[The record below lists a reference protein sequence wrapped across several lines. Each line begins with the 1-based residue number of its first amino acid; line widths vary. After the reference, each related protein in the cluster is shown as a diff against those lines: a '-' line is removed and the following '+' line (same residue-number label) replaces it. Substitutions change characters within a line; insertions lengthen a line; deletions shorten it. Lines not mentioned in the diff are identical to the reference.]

1 MLVAPRALEAEFA
14 PMRAAAILFT
24 LAASA
29 ASADLPPPI
38 QAVLTGHGIPAD
50 AVSVVVQAVDSPE
63 PVLSHLPDV
72 PRSPASVMKVVTTW
86 AALEYLGPAYT
97 WPTEAYFLGNFDGST
112 LDGDLAIKGFG
123 DPYLVVEEFWKM
135 LRALRRQGLTDIG
148 GNLVLD
154 DSHFAIDE
162 PAPGAF
168 DGQPYRT
175 YNVVPS
181 ALLVNFKAVQFQF
194 APDIARGRVSV
205 TTDPILENLKI
216 DNRIELVDG
225 PCGGFQA
232 GISFDHAD
240 PDALDRV
247 VLGGRFSRR
256 CRVYGLGRTVL
267 QHETFTYGLFASLWK
282 EVGGSFS
289 GQLRKGTIPDDA
301 APVLVWRSRP
311 LGEVIRSINKNSNNV
326 MTRQLVYTVG
336 AEAAGAPGTR
346 ANGIAALRELLAS
359 RGLSLDSLTLENG
372 AGLSRDERASMR
384 FFVDLLRA
392 AYRSPYAPEFIASLS
407 LGGLD
412 GTTRSRFEAAPSQG
426 VMHLKTGR
434 LDHVSAVAG
443 YVQGASGRTYAVA
456 VVMNATDA
464 HRGPGEE
471 LEEAVLRFAAA
482 QR

>member
-1 MLVAPRALEAEFA
+1 
-14 PMRAAAILFT
+14 MRIAVVLLG

-38 QAVLTGHGIPAD
+38 AAVLAGHGISKD
-50 AVSVVVQAVDSPE
+50 DVSVVVQAVDASA

-86 AALEYLGPAYT
+86 GALEYLGPAYT
-97 WPTEAYFLGNFDGST
+97 WPTEAYFLGEFDGGK
-112 LDGDLAIKGFG
+112 LDGDLALKGFG

-135 LRALRRQGLTDIG
+135 LRALRRQGLDEIG
-148 GNLVLD
+148 GDFLLD
-154 DSHFAIDE
+154 DSHFAVDE
-162 PAPGAF
+162 PPPGAF

-175 YNVVPS
+175 YNVAPS

-194 APDIARGRVSV
+194 APDLGRGRVNV
-205 TTDPILENLKI
+205 ATDPILANLKI

-225 PCGGFQA
+225 ACGGFQA

-240 PDALDRV
+240 PDSLGRV
-247 VLGGRFSRR
+247 VLGGKFSRR
-256 CRVYGLGRTVL
+256 CRAYGLGRTVL
-267 QHETFTYGLFASLWK
+267 QHDTFAFGLFSSLWG
-282 EVGGSFS
+282 EIGGSFA
-289 GQLRKGTIPDDA
+289 GQLRKGVVPADA
-301 APVLVWRSRP
+301 APALVWRSRP
-311 LGEVIRSINKNSNNV
+311 LGEIVRSINKNSNNV
-326 MTRQLVYTVG
+326 MTRQLVYTIG
-336 AEAAGAPGTR
+336 AEAVGAPGTR
-346 ANGIAALRELLAS
+346 ANGIAALRDLLAS
-359 RGLSLDSLTLENG
+359 RGLALDSLMLENG
-372 AGLSRDERASMR
+372 AGLSREERASMR

-412 GTTRSRFEAAPSQG
+412 GTTRSRFGAAPSEG

-443 YVQGASGRTYAVA
+443 YVQGASDKTYAVA
-456 VVMNATDA
+456 VVMNATNA

-471 LEEAVLRFAAA
+471 LEEAVLRYVASL
-482 QR
+482 R